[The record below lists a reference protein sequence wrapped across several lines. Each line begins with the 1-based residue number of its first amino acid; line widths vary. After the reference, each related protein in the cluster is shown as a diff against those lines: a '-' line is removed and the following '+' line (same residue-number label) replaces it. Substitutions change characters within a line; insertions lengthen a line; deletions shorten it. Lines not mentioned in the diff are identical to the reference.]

1 MLFVYVNKDILGVL
15 KENISVKHLKY
26 NKAAQKC
33 INVYT
38 WVICHL
44 SGYRSKIY
52 SFCRCRCKR
61 WYTVVQRPLTTNHL
75 LNSEHRSCKYERR
88 TQSVSREHSAVT
100 QKCNQMTCSH
110 KERKISTPYLLCTLK
125 KLCLL
130 APPTAWRI
138 RLLTLWADF
147 EATKMK
153 KEKFEQKTSQTIQSV
168 GWFSSGATLKCIILT
183 GSVLCSKAVV
193 SLCWWTV
200 FLN

>member
-1 MLFVYVNKDILGVL
+1 M
-15 KENISVKHLKY
+15 
-26 NKAAQKC
+26 
-33 INVYT
+33 YT
-38 WVICHL
+38 WVVCHL

-88 TQSVSREHSAVT
+88 TQS
-100 QKCNQMTCSH
+100 CNQMTCSH
-110 KERKISTPYLLCTLK
+110 KERKISTLYLLCTLK

-153 KEKFEQKTSQTIQSV
+153 KEKFEQKTSHTIQSV

-183 GSVLCSKAVV
+183 GSVVLEGSRW
-193 SLCWWTV
+193 CWWTV